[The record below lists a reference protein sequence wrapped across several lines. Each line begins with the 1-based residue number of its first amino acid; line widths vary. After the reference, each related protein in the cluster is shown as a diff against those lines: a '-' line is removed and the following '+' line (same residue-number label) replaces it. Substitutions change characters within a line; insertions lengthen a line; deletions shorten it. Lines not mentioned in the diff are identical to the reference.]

1 MKKKKV
7 LILGVTGQDGSY
19 AAELFI
25 NKGYEVHGF
34 IRKSSTSNTSNIN
47 QLIANQKIFNK
58 IFFLH
63 SGDLLDL
70 ISIDRVIREVRPD
83 EIYNFAD
90 QDHVRWSFDIPIY
103 SFSTTSSSLIGIFEI
118 LKNYKQIKFFQ
129 PLSSNM
135 FGLTRQKTQDENSP
149 INPQSIYA
157 LGKTSAYYTCKLYR
171 DVFGLKI
178 YSAIFFNHESPR
190 RPIEYVSRKITNTA
204 AKIFLQKTNK
214 LYLGNIETKIDWG
227 YAEDYVEAAWK
238 IMQLKNP
245 TVMVIGTGK
254 LYKIRDFLKFT
265 FDYLNLD
272 YRDYVHIDKKLFRPS
287 ATSYLKPN
295 LTKAKK
301 LINFKPKTDLFNLI
315 KKMVKND
322 LEIEKN

>member
-1 MKKKKV
+1 MKKKI
-7 LILGVTGQDGSY
+7 LIFGITGQDGSY
-19 AAELFI
+19 AAELFL
-25 NKGYEVHGF
+25 KKKYEVHGL
-34 IRKSSTSNTSNIN
+34 IRKSSTSNTVNIDHIIN
-47 QLIANQKIFNK
+47 NKKIFGK
-58 IFFLH
+58 DFFIH
-63 SGDLLDL
+63 PGDLLDSS
-70 ISIDRVIREVRPD
+70 SIENVIKTVLPN

-90 QDHVRWSFDIPIY
+90 QDHVRWSFDLPVY
-103 SFSTTSSSLIGIFEI
+103 SFNTTATSLISIFEI
-118 LKNYKQIKFFQ
+118 LKRYKNIKFFQ
-129 PLSSNM
+129 PLSSNI
-135 FGLTRQKTQDENSP
+135 FGLTNQKSQDENSI

-157 LGKTSAYYTCKLYR
+157 LGKTSALYTCRLYR

-204 AKIFLQKTNK
+204 AKIFLGKTNK

-227 YAEDYVEAAWK
+227 FAADYVEAAWK

-254 LYKIRDFLKFT
+254 LYKIKDFLKFT
-265 FDYLNLD
+265 FELLNLD

-301 LINFKPKTDLFNLI
+301 LINFKPKTDLHALI
-315 KKMVKND
+315 EKMVKND
-322 LEIEKN
+322 LEVEKR